1 MGETPQQAVARLY
14 RGHYPALVAPLIR
27 IMGSFELAED
37 IVQDAFAQALTTWE
51 TQGVPPTP
59 IAWLRRTARN
69 RAIDQ
74 YRRQSSWQTKSQEL
88 ALESPKATPKNLSE
102 ITFDEDVHDD
112 ALRLIFTCCHPSLSP
127 AAQIAL
133 TLRTV
138 CGFTTEEAA
147 RAMLLQPTTL
157 QQRIVRA
164 KRKIDLAK
172 IPYAVPDLEALPG
185 RLGTAL
191 QTIYLVFTEGYGA
204 TKGDALVRH
213 ELCEEAIRLARLLA
227 SLLPSQASIRAV
239 LALMLLHHSRRHA
252 RTDGAGELIT
262 LDMQDRNTWDT
273 DLIAEALPMVELCLV
288 TPPVSHYA
296 IEAAIA
302 ALHASAPVASETDW
316 AQIAALYGLLLER
329 AGHNP
334 VIELN
339 AAVAVAMAGRV
350 QEGLDRIDALEASDA
365 LPNYHLLPAARGDL
379 LARLG
384 RWQDAQEAFET
395 ALATVS
401 NDVERRYLQKRS
413 DEVSAKFER
422 KTKNF

>member
-112 ALRLIFTCCHPSLSP
+112 ALRLIFTCCPPSLSP

-147 RAMLLQPTTL
+147 RAMLLQATTL

-191 QTIYLVFTEGYGA
+191 
-204 TKGDALVRH
+204 
-213 ELCEEAIRLARLLA
+213 
-227 SLLPSQASIRAV
+227 
-239 LALMLLHHSRRHA
+239 
-252 RTDGAGELIT
+252 
-262 LDMQDRNTWDT
+262 
-273 DLIAEALPMVELCLV
+273 
-288 TPPVSHYA
+288 PVSYTH
-296 IEAAIA
+296 
-302 ALHASAPVASETDW
+302 LTLPT
-316 AQIAALYGLLLER
+316 
-329 AGHNP
+329 
-334 VIELN
+334 
-339 AAVAVAMAGRV
+339 
-350 QEGLDRIDALEASDA
+350 SD
-365 LPNYHLLPAARGDL
+365 L
-379 LARLG
+379 
-384 RWQDAQEAFET
+384 
-395 ALATVS
+395 V
-401 NDVERRYLQKRS
+401 
-413 DEVSAKFER
+413 
-422 KTKNF
+422 